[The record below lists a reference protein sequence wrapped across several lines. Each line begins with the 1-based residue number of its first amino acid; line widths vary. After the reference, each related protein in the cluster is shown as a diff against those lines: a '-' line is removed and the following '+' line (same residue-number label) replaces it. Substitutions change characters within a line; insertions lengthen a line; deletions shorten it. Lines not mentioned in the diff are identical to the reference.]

1 MTLPYPNGRR
11 PEPMAGQD
19 KAQQDLAE
27 TDRRM
32 AECEVRVARQAELVA
47 ALRAAGGDVAPS
59 ENLLATMKQSLA
71 EMREQLR
78 LILASLNDETLLPA
92 GPEGTS
98 RS

>member
-1 MTLPYPNGRR
+1 
-11 PEPMAGQD
+11 MADRAKEQR
-19 KAQQDLAE
+19 DLAE
-27 TDRRM
+27 TDRRI

>member
-1 MTLPYPNGRR
+1 MP
-11 PEPMAGQD
+11 GQD

-27 TDRRM
+27 TDRRI
-32 AECEVRVARQAELVA
+32 AECEVRVARQVELVA

-59 ENLLATMKQSLA
+59 ENLLATTKQALA
-71 EMREQLR
+71 EMREHRR
-78 LILASLNDETLLPA
+78 LILASLDEQTLPPA